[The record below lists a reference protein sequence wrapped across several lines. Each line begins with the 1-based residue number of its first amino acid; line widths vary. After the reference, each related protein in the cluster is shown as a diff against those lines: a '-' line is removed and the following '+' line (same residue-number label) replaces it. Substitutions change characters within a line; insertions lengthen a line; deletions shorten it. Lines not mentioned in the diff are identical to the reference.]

1 VIAAMH
7 PNATAEDVEHVVEV
21 LRLHGLKAQ
30 ISQGEERTVIGVI
43 GTGFPD
49 DLLETLEVL
58 PGVDRVARITRPYKL
73 ASRDFNPVDT
83 VVNAGGQRIGGREF
97 VVMAGPCS
105 VESQDQ
111 LVRTATSVAASGATL
126 LRGGAFKPRTSPYAF
141 QGLGEDGLNLL
152 EEGRRLTGLPIITEV
167 MEPGQVER
175 VAASA
180 DVLQIGAR
188 NMQNFPLLK
197 EVGRMDKPCMLKRG
211 LSATIEEWL
220 MAAEY
225 IMHAGNPN
233 VILCER
239 GIRTFETATRNTLD
253 LSAIPLVK
261 RLSHLPVV
269 ADPSHGTGHRY
280 LVQPMALAAAAA
292 GADGLLIEV
301 HPQPDSALSDG
312 PQSLTLE
319 GFEQLMVTL
328 EAVLSA
334 VGRPLARPRGLA
346 AATAARDNGSSLS
359 REAEPLARV
368 ATA

>member
-1 VIAAMH
+1 MIAVMQ
-7 PNATAEDVEHVVEV
+7 PGATAEDIEHVVEV
-21 LRLHGLKAQ
+21 LRLHNLKAQ
-30 ISQGEERTVIGVI
+30 ISKGEQRTVIGVI

-49 DLLETLEVL
+49 DLLESLEVL
-58 PGVDRVARITRPYKL
+58 PGVDRVTRITRPYKL
-73 ASRDFNPVDT
+73 ASRDFRPLDT
-83 VVNAGGQRIGGREF
+83 VVTAGGQRIGGPEF

-105 VESQDQ
+105 VESREQ
-111 LVRTATSVAASGATL
+111 LVQTATGVAASGATL

-141 QGLGEDGLNLL
+141 QGLGTDGLDLL
-152 EEGRRLTGLPIITEV
+152 EEGRAQTGLPIITEV

-175 VAASA
+175 VAQTA

-197 EVGRMDKPCMLKRG
+197 EIGRSDKPCMLKRG

-225 IMHAGNPN
+225 VMHAGNPN

-253 LSAIPLVK
+253 LSAIPLIK
-261 RLSHLPVV
+261 RLSHLPII

-292 GADGLLIEV
+292 GADGLIIEV
-301 HPQPDSALSDG
+301 HPQPETALSDG

-319 GFEQLMVTL
+319 GFAELMATL
-328 EAVLSA
+328 EQVLAA
-334 VGRPLARPRGLA
+334 VGRPLARPRASATSERLA
-346 AATAARDNGSSLS
+346 VAA
-359 REAEPLARV
+359 V
-368 ATA
+368 

>member
-1 VIAAMH
+1 MH
-7 PNATAEDVEHVVEV
+7 PSATAEDVEHVVEV

-30 ISQGEERTVIGVI
+30 ISEGEQRTVIGVI
-43 GTGFPD
+43 GTNFPD

-58 PGVDRVARITRPYKL
+58 PGVDRVTRITRPYKL
-73 ASRDFNPVDT
+73 ASRDFRPMNT
-83 VVNAGGQRIGGREF
+83 VVVAGGQPIGGRDF

-105 VESQDQ
+105 VESREQ
-111 LVRTATSVAASGATL
+111 LIRTAQSVAASGAAL

-141 QGLGEDGLNLL
+141 QGLGVDGLNLL
-152 EEGRRLTGLPIITEV
+152 DEGRKHTGLPIITEV
-167 MEPGQVER
+167 MEPGQVDR
-175 VAASA
+175 VAQSA
-180 DVLQIGAR
+180 DILQIGAR

-197 EVGRMDKPCMLKRG
+197 EVGRTGKPCMLKRG

-253 LSAIPLVK
+253 LSAIPLIK
-261 RLSHLPVV
+261 RMSHLPVI

-292 GADGLLIEV
+292 GADGLIIEV
-301 HPQPDSALSDG
+301 HPEPDSALSDG
-312 PQSLTLE
+312 PQSLTLD
-319 GFEQLMVTL
+319 GFDKLMRTL
-328 EAVLSA
+328 DKVLAA
-334 VGRPLARPRGLA
+334 VGR
-346 AATAARDNGSSLS
+346 TM
-359 REAEPLARV
+359 AEPASRRSPLLQTV
-368 ATA
+368 

>member
-1 VIAAMH
+1 MIAVMQ
-7 PNATAEDVEHVVEV
+7 PSATAEDIEHVVEV
-21 LRLHGLKAQ
+21 LRLHNLKAQ
-30 ISQGEERTVIGVI
+30 VSNGEQRTVIGVI
-43 GTGFPD
+43 GTGFPE

-58 PGVDRVARITRPYKL
+58 PGVDRVTRITRPYKL
-73 ASRDFNPVDT
+73 ASRDFKPTDT
-83 VVNAGGQRIGGREF
+83 IVEAGGQRIGGREF

-105 VESQDQ
+105 VESREQ
-111 LVRTATSVAASGATL
+111 LVRTARGVAASGATL

-141 QGLGEDGLNLL
+141 QGRGTDALNLPD
-152 EEGRRLTGLPIITEV
+152 EGRRHTGLPIITEV
-167 MEPGQVER
+167 MDPGQVER
-175 VAASA
+175 VAETA

-197 EVGRMDKPCMLKRG
+197 EIGRTGKPTMLKRG

-225 IMHAGNPN
+225 IIHAGNPN

-253 LSAIPLVK
+253 LSAIPLIK
-261 RLSHLPVV
+261 RMSHLPVI

-292 GADGLLIEV
+292 GAAGLVIGG
-301 HPQPDSALSDG
+301 HPEPGTALSEG

-319 GFEQLMVTL
+319 GFEQLM
-328 EAVLSA
+328 
-334 VGRPLARPRGLA
+334 LAPQ
-346 AATAARDNGSSLS
+346 
-359 REAEPLARV
+359 RV
-368 ATA
+368 PPA

>member
-1 VIAAMH
+1 MIAVMQ
-7 PNATAEDVEHVVEV
+7 PSATSEDVEHVVEV

-30 ISQGEERTVIGVI
+30 ISEGEQRTVIGVI
-43 GTGFPD
+43 GTNFPD

-58 PGVDRVARITRPYKL
+58 PGVDRVTRITRPYKL
-73 ASRDFNPVDT
+73 ASRDFRPMDT
-83 VVNAGGQRIGGREF
+83 VVDAGGQLIGGRDF
-97 VVMAGPCS
+97 VIMAGPCS
-105 VESQDQ
+105 VESREQ
-111 LVRTATSVAASGATL
+111 LIRTAKSVAASGATL

-152 EEGRRLTGLPIITEV
+152 EEGRKHTGLPIITEV
-167 MEPGQVER
+167 MEPAQVDR
-175 VAASA
+175 VAETA
-180 DVLQIGAR
+180 DVLQIGTR

-197 EVGRMDKPCMLKRG
+197 EVGRSGKPCMLKRG

-253 LSAIPLVK
+253 LSAIPVVK
-261 RLSHLPVV
+261 RLSHLPVI

-292 GADGLLIEV
+292 GADGIIVEV
-301 HPQPDSALSDG
+301 HPEPDTALSDG

-319 GFEQLMVTL
+319 GFEQLTHTL
-328 EAVLSA
+328 EAVLAA
-334 VGRPLARPRGLA
+334 VGRPLARPRVRLH
-346 AATAARDNGSSLS
+346 AATA
-359 REAEPLARV
+359 
-368 ATA
+368 

>member
-1 VIAAMH
+1 MIAVMQ
-7 PNATAEDVEHVVEV
+7 PSATSEDIEHVVEV
-21 LRLHGLKAQ
+21 LRLHNLKAQ

-43 GTGFPD
+43 GIGFPD

-58 PGVDRVARITRPYKL
+58 PGVDRVTRITRPYKL
-73 ASRDFNPVDT
+73 ASRDFKPADT
-83 VVNAGGQRIGGREF
+83 VVLAGGQPIGGRDF

-105 VESQDQ
+105 VESREQ
-111 LVRTATSVAASGATL
+111 LVRTALGVANSGATL

-141 QGLGEDGLNLL
+141 QGLGLDGLQLL
-152 EEGRRLTGLPIITEV
+152 DEGRRRTGLPIITEV
-167 MEPGQVER
+167 MEPGQVEA
-175 VAASA
+175 VARTA

-197 EVGRMDKPCMLKRG
+197 EVGRTGKPTMLKRG

-225 IMHAGNPN
+225 IMHAGNAN

-253 LSAIPLVK
+253 LSAIPLIK
-261 RLSHLPVV
+261 RLSHLPVI

-292 GADGLLIEV
+292 GADGLIIEV
-301 HPQPDSALSDG
+301 HPEPDSALSDG

-319 GFEQLMVTL
+319 GFDQLMDTL
-328 EAVLSA
+328 DRVLAA
-334 VGRPLARPRGLA
+334 VGRPLARPRPLLRA
-346 AATAARDNGSSLS
+346 ASA
-359 REAEPLARV
+359 
-368 ATA
+368 